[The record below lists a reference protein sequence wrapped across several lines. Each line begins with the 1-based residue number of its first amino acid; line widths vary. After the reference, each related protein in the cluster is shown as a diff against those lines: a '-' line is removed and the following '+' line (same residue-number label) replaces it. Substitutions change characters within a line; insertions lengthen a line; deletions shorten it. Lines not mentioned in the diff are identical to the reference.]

1 VKRGRPPGVR
11 LTPEITEQI
20 AAYIR
25 RGIFPHVAAEG
36 QGVPPRTFR
45 EWIARGEGRH
55 PTRPPSPETEALA
68 EAVRKAKAEARML
81 AESWMHTERT
91 PQWLARAAPTS
102 EDGEGWSDPP
112 AVKDGGLGLVGR
124 FTAEEWDRAMDRLEE
139 AMVDAGL
146 WSSPRC
152 SNRRCRCEFHARR
165 KQWQGRRPPK

>member
-1 VKRGRPPGVR
+1 MGMASKEGSKGPKRAAQEKPDGKSTRRTPPRTGRRATRRPASPKANGDQVRRESARASTPKSRSTGPARKSATRGRPAGVR

-55 PTRPPSPETEALA
+55 PTRASTPETEALA

-81 AESWMHTERT
+81 AE
-91 PQWLARAAPTS
+91 
-102 EDGEGWSDPP
+102 
-112 AVKDGGLGLVGR
+112 
-124 FTAEEWDRAMDRLEE
+124 
-139 AMVDAGL
+139 
-146 WSSPRC
+146 
-152 SNRRCRCEFHARR
+152 
-165 KQWQGRRPPK
+165 